1 MNKRVKSP
9 DRNFNIMITSML
21 KYLVEMLDNMHK
33 QIGNFRK
40 EKLYKIKNIN
50 GRNENYYIINEELI

>member
-1 MNKRVKSP
+1 
-9 DRNFNIMITSML
+9 MITSML

-50 GRNENYYIINEELI
+50 GRNENYYIINEELIWLALH